1 MKKEFFTVLI
11 LLIINATTIAQV
23 TLQPVLPPTGMI
35 AQNQL
40 WNVLV
45 VNSSSI
51 TYNCTLKLV
60 LSDRQTGQPVFTAFT
75 APFAVAGG
83 AKQLNTNTLSPI
95 QYNFISGV
103 FNSSPAGLLPAGSYT
118 ACYSLSSP
126 AGKGDDLADECVQ
139 FDAEPLNPPL
149 LISPSDSSRL
159 QIMPGQFS
167 WTPPSPAGMFDRLHY
182 EILITEIREG
192 QNANEALQE
201 NIPFYNEGTLINN
214 MLNYPGTA
222 TGFEKGKWYAWQ
234 VVARDDRQYAGKS
247 DVHVF
252 TIEEDSNKI
261 SLQPDIY
268 LLLEDHAKGT
278 YELTNRKLNIKYFS
292 FDKDHEAQIV
302 FSDNKGNTIK
312 TNKRKVSQGQNYFE
326 FRLGN
331 RFNSNTIYTVIITD
345 NQNKKHSLTFRLI
358 K

>member
-11 LLIINATTIAQV
+11 LLTLNATADAQV
-23 TLQPVLPPTGMI
+23 TLQPVLPASGMI
-35 AQNQL
+35 SKNQL

-45 VNSSSI
+45 VNSSNGV
-51 TYNCTLKLV
+51 YNCILKLV

-75 APFAVAGG
+75 AAFSVERG
-83 AKQLNTNTLSPI
+83 AKQLNINTLNPI
-95 QYNFISGV
+95 QYNFLAGA
-103 FNSSPAGLLPAGSYT
+103 FNSTPAGLLPAGSYT
-118 ACYSLSSP
+118 ACYSLTTP
-126 AGKGDDLADECVQ
+126 AGKGDALAEECVQ
-139 FDAEPLNPPL
+139 FDAEPLSPPL
-149 LISPSDSSRL
+149 LIFPSDSSRL
-159 QIMPGQFS
+159 PIMPGQFS

-182 EILITEIREG
+182 EIMITEIREG

-214 MLNYPGTA
+214 MLSYPGTA
-222 TGFEKGKWYAWQ
+222 TAFEKGKWYAWQ

-268 LLLEDHAKGT
+268 LLLDDHSKGT
-278 YELTNRKLNIKYFS
+278 YQLTNRKLNIKYFS

-302 FSDNKGNTIK
+302 FSDDKGKTIK
-312 TNKRKVSQGQNYFE
+312 TDKRKVSQGQNYFE
-326 FRLGN
+326 FRLGS
-331 RFNSNTIYTVIITD
+331 RFNSNTIYTIIITD